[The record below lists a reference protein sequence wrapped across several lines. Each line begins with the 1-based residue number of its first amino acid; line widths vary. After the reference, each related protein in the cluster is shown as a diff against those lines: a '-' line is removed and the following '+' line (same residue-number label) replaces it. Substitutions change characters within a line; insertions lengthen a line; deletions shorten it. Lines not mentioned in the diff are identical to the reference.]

1 MSEQDLQRVHN
12 HVSALC
18 THACRGVKLL
28 LLVLPQPLGSNAQ
41 GQRQD
46 NDPPSEKGSSSS
58 SSSNESD
65 KKKTEKIESID
76 VDVLQKVLESLWA
89 KREHRLSPEAQAAIS
104 EVAHGSWLASSRLIL
119 SSFIA
124 IFIGFIS
131 SSTLF
136 FSGVGFA
143 EAPAFFA

>member
-1 MSEQDLQRVHN
+1 MSEQDLQRVHS

-28 LLVLPQPLGSNAQ
+28 LLALPQPLGSNAQ
-41 GQRQD
+41 GQRKD
-46 NDPPSEKGSSSS
+46 NDPPSENGSSSSSS

-65 KKKTEKIESID
+65 TKKMKKIESID

-104 EVAHGSWLASSRLIL
+104 EVANHPVLY
-119 SSFIA
+119 
-124 IFIGFIS
+124 
-131 SSTLF
+131 
-136 FSGVGFA
+136 
-143 EAPAFFA
+143 